1 MDNLISTVSHSQRDI
16 LLSILQLYVPGGRF
30 DLDPTFSKGAF
41 YDQVTVPYPKHC
53 SDLNP
58 QNKEGQDFPYIQATD
73 CRNLMFESASLGS
86 IVFDP
91 PFIHAHG
98 KDSEIGNR
106 FSSYPTQH
114 ALRAMYM
121 ASLVE
126 FYRVLKT
133 GGMLVF
139 KHQDIVESGKQV
151 WNSHY
156 IWQMA
161 TGLGFEQVDLFILVA
176 ENRIIGHNHHEQQH
190 ARKFHSY
197 FGVYRKGPR
206 R

>member
-1 MDNLISTVSHSQRDI
+1 MASIISTVSNNQQAI
-16 LLSILQLYVPGGRF
+16 LRAILDLYIPTQQF
-30 DLDPTFSKGAF
+30 DLDPTYSKGAF
-41 YDQVTVPYPKHC
+41 YDDVKVPCPRFR
-53 SDLNP
+53 SDLSP
-58 QNKEGQDFPYIQATD
+58 QTDNVMAAD
-73 CRNLMFESASLGS
+73 CRTLPMFESASLHS

-98 KDSEIGNR
+98 KESEIGNR

-126 FYRVLKT
+126 FYRLLKT
-133 GGMLVF
+133 GGILVF

-176 ENRIIGHNHHEQQH
+176 ENRMIGHNHHEQQH

-197 FGVYRKGPR
+197 FGVYKKGPR